1 MANVLI
7 IDDDEATVELWHTAL
22 SLDGHNCAKAHDGE
36 SALDAVRSSPPD
48 IAICDIVMPGLGG
61 VAFTGQAKLIHPGI
75 KIIAVS
81 GDIGAMSPS
90 VDALGLAKDMGAD
103 ATLAKPISIDDL
115 CETVRQLSRQIA

>member
-1 MANVLI
+1 MTNVLI
-7 IDDDEATVELWHTAL
+7 IDDDPETVDLWHTAL
-22 SLDGHNCAKAHDGE
+22 TLNGHACAKAHDGE
-36 SALDAVRSSPPD
+36 SALQAVRADPPD

-90 VDALGLAKDMGAD
+90 VDALGLAKDLGAD
-103 ATLAKPISIDDL
+103 ATLVKPVSIDEL
-115 CETVRQLSRQIA
+115 AETVRRLSQQAA